1 MLQILDSDN
10 NPATRLIPVAICVLD
25 RVESVTDGLE

>member
-10 NPATRLIPVAICVLD
+10 NPATCLIRGVGCVLD